1 MKIPG
6 LKIIGILA
14 MKELRDGLRNRWIAA
29 AIIVLGTL
37 ALVLS
42 LLGSAPTG
50 SIKASAMDIT
60 VISLASLSVYL
71 IPLIALMLS
80 FDALVG
86 EFERGTMMLLLTY
99 PVKRWQVIMGK
110 FTGHVLILFIAIF
123 AGYGGAMLILA
134 FASEGSFAANLEG
147 WQAYVSMMTS
157 SLALGAIF
165 IALGYLISV
174 LVKERATAAGAAIG
188 LWLVFVVLYDLLLF
202 GALIMDKNQVI
213 SQQLLS
219 MLMLISPTDTYRI
232 LNLSMF
238 EGVSQAAGIA
248 GVASKAGLSNGL
260 LISVML
266 LWIAAPL
273 AATLL
278 FFQKREL

>member
-1 MKIPG
+1 MKM
-6 LKIIGILA
+6 LWILA

-50 SIKASAMDIT
+50 SVKASAMDIS
-60 VISLASLSVYL
+60 VISLASLRVYL

-99 PVKRWQVIMGK
+99 PVTRWQVIMGK
-110 FTGHVLILFIAIF
+110 FLGHVLILFIAIS
-123 AGYGGAMLILA
+123 AGYGGAMLIMTLA
-134 FASEGSFAANLEG
+134 TDASMDG
-147 WQAYVSMMTS
+147 WQAYVSMMAI
-157 SLALGAIF
+157 SLLLGAIF
-165 IALGYLISV
+165 IALGYLLSV
-174 LVKERATAAGAAIG
+174 LVKERATAAGASIG

-202 GALIMDKNQVI
+202 GALLVDEGQLI
-213 SQQLLS
+213 SQQLFS

-238 EGVSQAAGIA
+238 DGVSQAAGIA
-248 GVASKAGLSNGL
+248 GVASEAGMSSTL

-266 LWIAAPL
+266 LWIITPL
-273 AATLL
+273 IATLL
-278 FFQKREL
+278 VFQRREL

>member
-1 MKIPG
+1 MKM
-6 LKIIGILA
+6 LWILA
-14 MKELRDGLRNRWIAA
+14 SKELRDGLRNRWIAA

-37 ALVLS
+37 ALALS

-50 SIKASAMDIT
+50 TVKASAMDIS

-99 PVKRWQVIMGK
+99 PVKRWQVIIGK
-110 FTGHVLILFIAIF
+110 FLGHVLILFIAIF
-123 AGYGGAMLILA
+123 VGYGGAMLILT
-134 FASEGSFAANLEG
+134 FVNGASLDG
-147 WQAYVSMMTS
+147 WQAYVSMMAS
-157 SLALGAIF
+157 SLLLGAVF
-165 IALGYLISV
+165 IALGYLVSV

-188 LWLVFVVLYDLLLF
+188 LWLIFVVLYDLLLF
-202 GALIMDKNQVI
+202 GLLLVDEGQHIG
-213 SQQLLS
+213 QQLFS

-238 EGVSQAAGIA
+238 DGVSQAAGIA
-248 GVASKAGLSNGL
+248 GIASEAGLSGTL
-260 LISVML
+260 LVSVLL

-278 FFQKREL
+278 VFQKREL

>member
-1 MKIPG
+1 MNM
-6 LKIIGILA
+6 LWVLV

-37 ALVLS
+37 ALALS

-50 SIKASAMDIT
+50 SVSVNALDIT

-99 PVKRWQVIMGK
+99 PVTRWQVIMGK
-110 FTGHVLILFIAIF
+110 FLGHVTILFIAIF
-123 AGYGGAMLILA
+123 AGYGGAFLIMIALNG
-134 FASEGSFAANLEG
+134 GSAEG
-147 WQAYVSMMTS
+147 WQAYMVMMSS
-157 SLALGAIF
+157 SLVLGAIF
-165 IALGYLISV
+165 IALGYLLSV

-188 LWLVFVVLYDLLLF
+188 LWLIFVVLYDLILF
-202 GALIMDKNQVI
+202 GVLLVDEGQVI
-213 SQQLLS
+213 GQELFSV
-219 MLMLISPTDTYRI
+219 LMLISPTDTYRI
-232 LNLSMF
+232 LNLSLF

-248 GVASKAGLSNGL
+248 GVASSAGMSSTI
-260 LISVML
+260 LITVML
-266 LWIAAPL
+266 VWVVVPL
-273 AATLL
+273 VSTLL
-278 FFQKREL
+278 VFQRREL

>member
-1 MKIPG
+1 MKM
-6 LKIIGILA
+6 LWILA

-50 SIKASAMDIT
+50 SVKASAMDIS

-99 PVKRWQVIMGK
+99 PVTRWQVIMGK
-110 FTGHVLILFIAIF
+110 FLGHVLILFIAIS
-123 AGYGGAMLILA
+123 AGYGGAMLIMTLA
-134 FASEGSFAANLEG
+134 TDASMDG
-147 WQAYVSMMTS
+147 WQAYVSMMAS
-157 SLALGAIF
+157 SLVLGAIF
-165 IALGYLISV
+165 IALGYLLSV
-174 LVKERATAAGAAIG
+174 LVKERATAAGASIG

-202 GALIMDKNQVI
+202 GALLVDEGQLI
-213 SQQLLS
+213 SQQLFS

-238 EGVSQAAGIA
+238 DGVSQAAGIA
-248 GVASKAGLSNGL
+248 GVASEAGMSSTL

-266 LWIAAPL
+266 LWIITPL
-273 AATLL
+273 IATLL
-278 FFQKREL
+278 VFQRREL

>member
-1 MKIPG
+1 MKM
-6 LKIIGILA
+6 LWILA
-14 MKELRDGLRNRWIAA
+14 SKELRDGLRNRWIAA

-37 ALVLS
+37 ALALA

-50 SIKASAMDIT
+50 TVKASAMDIS

-110 FTGHVLILFIAIF
+110 FLGHVLILFIAIF
-123 AGYGGAMLILA
+123 VGYGGAMLILT
-134 FASEGSFAANLEG
+134 FVNGASLDG
-147 WQAYVSMMTS
+147 WQAYVSMMAS
-157 SLALGAIF
+157 SLLLGAVF
-165 IALGYLISV
+165 IALGYLVSV
-174 LVKERATAAGAAIG
+174 LVKERATAAGTAIG

-202 GALIMDKNQVI
+202 GLLLVDEGQVI
-213 SQQLLS
+213 GQQLFS

-238 EGVSQAAGIA
+238 DGVSQAAGIA
-248 GVASKAGLSNGL
+248 GIASEAGLSGTL
-260 LISVML
+260 LISVLL

-273 AATLL
+273 AVTLL
-278 FFQKREL
+278 VFQKREL

>member
-1 MKIPG
+1 MKM
-6 LKIIGILA
+6 LWILA
-14 MKELRDGLRNRWIAA
+14 FKELKDGLRNRWIAA

-37 ALVLS
+37 ALALS

-50 SIKASAMDIT
+50 SVKASAMDIT

-71 IPLIALMLS
+71 IPLIALMLA

-99 PVKRWQVIMGK
+99 PVARWQVIIGK
-110 FTGHVLILFIAIF
+110 FLGHVLILFIAIF
-123 AGYGGAMLILA
+123 VGYGGVMLIMLA
-134 FASEGSFAANLEG
+134 SGGSIEG
-147 WQAYVSMMTS
+147 WQAYVAMMAS
-157 SLALGAIF
+157 SLLLGSIF

-188 LWLVFVVLYDLLLF
+188 LWLVLVVLYGLLLF
-202 GALIMDKNQVI
+202 GALVIDKEQVI
-213 SQQLLS
+213 SQQLFS
-219 MLMLISPTDTYRI
+219 TLMLLSPTDSYRI

-248 GVASKAGLSNGL
+248 GVASSAGINNAL
-260 LISVML
+260 LLTVLL
-266 LWIAAPL
+266 LWVITPL
-273 AATLL
+273 IATLWV
-278 FFQKREL
+278 FQRREL

>member
-1 MKIPG
+1 MKM
-6 LKIIGILA
+6 LWILA
-14 MKELRDGLRNRWIAA
+14 SKELRDGLRNRWIAA

-37 ALVLS
+37 ALALS

-50 SIKASAMDIT
+50 TVKASAMDIS

-110 FTGHVLILFIAIF
+110 FLGHVLILFIAILV
-123 AGYGGAMLILA
+123 GYGGAMLILT
-134 FASEGSFAANLEG
+134 FVNGASLDG
-147 WQAYVSMMTS
+147 WQAYVSMMAS
-157 SLALGAIF
+157 SLLLGAVF
-165 IALGYLISV
+165 IALGYLVSV
-174 LVKERATAAGAAIG
+174 LVKERATAAGTAIG

-202 GALIMDKNQVI
+202 GLLLVDEGQLIG
-213 SQQLLS
+213 QQLFS

-238 EGVSQAAGIA
+238 DGVSQAAGIA
-248 GVASKAGLSNGL
+248 GIASEAGLSGTL
-260 LISVML
+260 LISVLL

-273 AATLL
+273 AVTLL
-278 FFQKREL
+278 VFQKREL